1 MSMLNEQR
9 VILMTRMAA
18 YEQKQGKKNMKI
30 CKYFR
35 SDYLMMQMLKTLVC
49 TTIAYAILTG
59 LYLIYHL
66 EEITENLYKMDL
78 VGLIQQILMLYGVF
92 VVVSCVFTYIV
103 YSYRYLKARTKLKEF
118 MSNLKKL
125 NAGKQ

>member
-1 MSMLNEQR
+1 MINEEK
-9 VILMTRMAA
+9 VKLMTKMAS
-18 YEQKQGKKNMKI
+18 YEAGEGRKYLAV

-66 EEITENLYKMDL
+66 EEITENLYSMDL
-78 VGLIQQILMLYGVF
+78 IGFVQQILMRYGVF

-103 YSYRYLKARTKLKEF
+103 YSYRYRKARIKLKEF

-125 NAGKQ
+125 NARQ

>member
-1 MSMLNEQR
+1 
-9 VILMTRMAA
+9 
-18 YEQKQGKKNMKI
+18 
-30 CKYFR
+30 
-35 SDYLMMQMLKTLVC
+35 MMQMLKTLVC

-66 EEITENLYKMDL
+66 EEITENLYSMDL
-78 VGLIQQILMLYGVF
+78 IGFVQQILMRYGVF

-103 YSYRYLKARTKLKEF
+103 YSYRYRKARIKLKEF

-125 NAGKQ
+125 NARQ

>member
-1 MSMLNEQR
+1 MLNEQR
-9 VILMTRMAA
+9 VILMTRLAA
-18 YEQKQGKKNMKI
+18 YEQRKGKKNMKI

-59 LYLIYHL
+59 LYLVYHL

-92 VVVSCVFTYIV
+92 VVVTCVLTYIV
-103 YSYRYLKARTKLKEF
+103 YSYRYLKARKKLKEF

-125 NAGKQ
+125 SAGK

>member
-18 YEQKQGKKNMKI
+18 YEQKKGKKNMKI

-59 LYLIYHL
+59 LYLVYHL
-66 EEITENLYKMDL
+66 EEITENLYSMDL
-78 VGLIQQILMLYGVF
+78 IGFVQQILMRYGVF
-92 VVVSCVFTYIV
+92 VVVSCVLTYIV
-103 YSYRYLKARTKLKEF
+103 YSYRYRKARKKLKEF

-125 NAGKQ
+125 NARQ

>member
-1 MSMLNEQR
+1 MLNEER
-9 VILMTRMAA
+9 VILMTRLAA
-18 YEQKQGKKNMKI
+18 YEQEKGKNSMKI

-59 LYLIYHL
+59 LYLVYHL
-66 EEITENLYKMDL
+66 EELTENLYSIDL
-78 VGLIQQILMLYGVF
+78 IGFVQQILTRYGVF

-103 YSYRYLKARTKLKEF
+103 YSYRYLKAHKKLKEF
-118 MSNLKKL
+118 MSNLRKL
-125 NAGKQ
+125 NARQ